1 MAKAQKGRSIS
12 PYSTQ
17 IWAPPTAKMSH
28 RSQRSTICSKGEPS
42 RWFTCIRT
50 MERTIAASTAP
61 KMTEE
66 AGKARAGLS
75 SAGPA

>member
-1 MAKAQKGRSIS
+1 
-12 PYSTQ
+12 
-17 IWAPPTAKMSH
+17 
-28 RSQRSTICSKGEPS
+28 
-42 RWFTCIRT
+42 

-66 AGKARAGLS
+66 AGKARASLS

>member
-1 MAKAQKGRSIS
+1 
-12 PYSTQ
+12 
-17 IWAPPTAKMSH
+17 
-28 RSQRSTICSKGEPS
+28 
-42 RWFTCIRT
+42 
-50 MERTIAASTAP
+50 MEKTIAASTAP